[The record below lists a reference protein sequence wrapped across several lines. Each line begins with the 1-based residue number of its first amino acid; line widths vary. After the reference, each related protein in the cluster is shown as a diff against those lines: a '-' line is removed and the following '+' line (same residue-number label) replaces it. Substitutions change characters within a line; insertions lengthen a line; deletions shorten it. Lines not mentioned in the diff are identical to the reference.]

1 MKDSSNLLGAHG
13 GMFDRI
19 DSLLLNVPFVL
30 WYALQYMDYKNQPSY
45 DPDKI
50 HIFEFLKI

>member
-1 MKDSSNLLGAHG
+1 MLGAHG

-30 WYALQYMDYKNQPSY
+30 WYALQYTDLKNQPGY
-45 DPDKI
+45 DENQF
-50 HIFEFLKI
+50 HFFEFLKVQLRWN